1 MLSQHSQHCCQQCRA
16 HTNFSAWYFQI
27 IGSLS
32 LSLSRSRTLLAHALT
47 HALSLTQR
55 THATSG
61 KVGGGHAWHT
71 LTGVSFCTFERSLL
85 RTNVPILTPAARTAL
100 PSTLSH
106 THIQTHTH
114 THTQSSASSSTLHPL
129 TSATSTSSSGSRVP
143 PPAAADSP
151 RVEDN

>member
-100 PSTLSH
+100 PSTLPH

-114 THTQSSASSSTLHPL
+114 THAELRFLLHAPPAHFSYFHVLLRLQSA
-129 TSATSTSSSGSRVP
+129 ATSCRGCSES
-143 PPAAADSP
+143 
-151 RVEDN
+151 